1 LPKFFLAVLLIEAII
16 VFIWAPI
23 LVAWLI
29 FLTSLFFLVWLTL
42 NAISLAKINFALK
55 LGENQNGAIIN
66 SLAEGVI
73 AYDQEFNIFS
83 MNDGAEIICG
93 IRKEEVLSNA
103 KAVPNVAKYLAEG
116 KILKEIFVPGKI
128 VGFVVKA

>member
-1 LPKFFLAVLLIEAII
+1 MKLPKFFLAVLLIEAII

-55 LGENQNGAIIN
+55 
-66 SLAEGVI
+66 
-73 AYDQEFNIFS
+73 
-83 MNDGAEIICG
+83 
-93 IRKEEVLSNA
+93 EETN
-103 KAVPNVAKYLAEG
+103 
-116 KILKEIFVPGKI
+116 
-128 VGFVVKA
+128 

>member
-1 LPKFFLAVLLIEAII
+1 MKLPKFFLAVLLIEAII

-93 IRKEEVLSNA
+93 IRKEEVLSKKVTPDWANNDKLKVIA
-103 KAVPNVAKYLAEG
+103 SIIFPSLAPTL
-116 KILKEIFVPGKI
+116 I
-128 VGFVVKA
+128 